1 MIALGLKNEW
11 FSSASIGNL
20 EKMKNVY
27 QILKEKGIEED
38 IKQWRDCNDYTIL
51 MEATCWGR
59 ENVLSWLLHE
69 LKFDVNEQNSDG
81 GTALNKAA
89 YYNRMECARLLLDAG
104 SQHLKSQWVSSPL
117 DYAKA
122 HRHKE
127 MQRLIES
134 HFQLN

>member
-1 MIALGLKNEW
+1 
-11 FSSASIGNL
+11 
-20 EKMKNVY
+20 MKTIY
-27 QILKEKGIEED
+27 KIMKEKGNEED
-38 IKQWRDCNDYTIL
+38 IKQWRTNSDYTIL
-51 MEATCWGR
+51 LEATLIGSSNILR
-59 ENVLSWLLHE
+59 WLLHE
-69 LKFDVNEQNSDG
+69 LKFDVNEQNNNG
-81 GTALNKAA
+81 LTALHIAA
-89 YYNRMECARLLLDAG
+89 LNNRMECARLLLDAG